1 MNQPCSEPGCPEFA
15 SYRGRCRSH
24 ASANSRNRDQVGKQ
38 VYNSK
43 RWAILRRRKLNL
55 NPICEDC
62 NERLATD
69 VHHRHGVEVDPWSL
83 SGLESLCHSCH
94 SRITRQEQIAA

>member
-1 MNQPCSEPGCPEFA
+1 MNQPCLEPGCPGFA
-15 SYRGRCRSH
+15 EYRGRCRSH
-24 ASANSRNRDQVGKQ
+24 ASEYAARREPVGKA

-43 RWAILRRRKLNL
+43 RWAMLRRRKLNL

-62 NERLATD
+62 DARLATD

-83 SGLESLCHSCH
+83 AGLESLCHSCH
-94 SRITRQEQIAA
+94 SKVTRREQVAA